1 MEVIRK
7 KADNKLKLMSP
18 GRDKVLLSNPIL
30 LYKYFTSSMSSSFFV
45 TRKNFL
51 QTTCIMPLAS
61 VCLRG
66 LLDTSWFVC
75 MFVCL
80 YVCMFVWSLFLGVCY
95 VSVCMLVHDCMCLV
109 FVRMLVCISMSLFVC
124 LCMFV
129 CVFYLC
135 VCASVSVF
143 VSAWLCLSSML
154 VWVTVCY
161 YCLSIFVCLLFFMIM
176 SAFVFLSVCVFV
188 CKHST
193 YVRSR
198 GLHVHIECH
207 SVILLSTR

>member
-1 MEVIRK
+1 
-7 KADNKLKLMSP
+7 MSP

-80 YVCMFVWSLFLGVCY
+80 YVCMFVCLYGPYFWVCAMFLC
-95 VSVCMLVHDCMCLV
+95 
-109 FVRMLVCISMSLFVC
+109 VC
-124 LCMFV
+124 LCMIVCALYLLECLFV
-129 CVFYLC
+129 YLC
-135 VCASVSVF
+135 LCLYVCACLYVSSICVYVPLF
-143 VSAWLCLSSML
+143 LFLFLRGCVLVACLFESLYVIIVCLSLCVS
-154 VWVTVCY
+154 C
-161 YCLSIFVCLLFFMIM
+161 
-176 SAFVFLSVCVFV
+176 FL
-188 CKHST
+188 
-193 YVRSR
+193 
-198 GLHVHIECH
+198 
-207 SVILLSTR
+207 